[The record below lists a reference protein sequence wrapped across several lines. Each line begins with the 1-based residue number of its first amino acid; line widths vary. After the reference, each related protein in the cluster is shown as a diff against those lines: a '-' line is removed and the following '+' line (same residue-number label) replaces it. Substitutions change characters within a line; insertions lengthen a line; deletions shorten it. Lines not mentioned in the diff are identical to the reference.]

1 MQFEFH
7 EIFYFDGA
15 ENGSIENEKK
25 TKKNRKWEQI
35 DYNFKLCQSYK
46 HNVRYV
52 HLT

>member
-25 TKKNRKWEQI
+25 KKKTGSGS
-35 DYNFKLCQSYK
+35 KLIIILSYAN
-46 HNVRYV
+46 HTSTMYDMF
-52 HLT
+52 T

>member
-25 TKKNRKWEQI
+25 KQKKQGVGAN
-35 DYNFKLCQSYK
+35 
-46 HNVRYV
+46 
-52 HLT
+52 

>member
-25 TKKNRKWEQI
+25 KTKKKQEVGAN
-35 DYNFKLCQSYK
+35 
-46 HNVRYV
+46 
-52 HLT
+52 